1 MVKIMIKKLIPIML
15 PVIIW
20 LIMVLYHG
28 VVLKPFSDFMLSVSA
43 PFFLSFILHT
53 LIQLLILCVITI
65 AAVKKLGYEIR
76 GMIVSIP
83 IMYLLFT
90 VYSPSSI
97 YLFVYTGGLSIA
109 FGQPQPAMPSWAAAI
124 IIVLQYGVVML
135 ITALAAARKK
145 ET

>member
-1 MVKIMIKKLIPIML
+1 MMIKKLIPIML

-20 LIMVLYHG
+20 IIMVLYHG

-53 LIQLLILCVITI
+53 LIQLLIISAITI
-65 AAVKKLGYEIR
+65 AAVKKLGYKIK
-76 GMIVSIP
+76 GLIVSIP
-83 IMYLLFT
+83 IMYLLFA

-97 YLFVYTGGLSIA
+97 YLLLYTGGWSIA
-109 FGQPQPAMPSWAAAI
+109 FGEPHPAMPSWAAAI
-124 IIVLQYGVVML
+124 FIVLQYGVVML
-135 ITALAAARKK
+135 ITVLAITRKK